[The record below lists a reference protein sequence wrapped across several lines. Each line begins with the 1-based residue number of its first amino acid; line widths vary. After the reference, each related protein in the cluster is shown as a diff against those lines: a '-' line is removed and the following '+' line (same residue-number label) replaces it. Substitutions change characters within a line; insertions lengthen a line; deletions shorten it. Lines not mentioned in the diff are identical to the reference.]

1 MSNNGLEN
9 YYVIRGQKKLRFGYT
24 TGSCAAAACRGAV
37 EMLLG
42 EKEVKEVK
50 LMTPKGIS
58 LLLALEETKREEKWV
73 SCGVRKDGGDDPDTT
88 HGLLICARVE
98 KTEDPRIILDGGP
111 GVGRVT
117 KPCLLYTSPSP
128 RD

>member
-73 SCGVRKDGGDDPDTT
+73 SCGVRKDGGEMCIRD
-88 HGLLICARVE
+88 RVYIVCFRE
-98 KTEDPRIILDGGP
+98 KQSFS
-111 GVGRVT
+111 V
-117 KPCLLYTSPSP
+117 
-128 RD
+128 

>member
-1 MSNNGLEN
+1 
-9 YYVIRGQKKLRFGYT
+9 
-24 TGSCAAAACRGAV
+24 
-37 EMLLG
+37 MLLG

-88 HGLLICARVE
+88 HGLLILSL
-98 KTEDPRIILDGGP
+98 IHIL
-111 GVGRVT
+111 
-117 KPCLLYTSPSP
+117 
-128 RD
+128 

>member
-1 MSNNGLEN
+1 MGNSGLEN

-42 EKEVKEVK
+42 KKEVKEVR

-58 LLLALEETKREEKWV
+58 LLLTLEEIKREETWA

-88 HGLLICARVE
+88 HGLLICARAE
-98 KTEDPRIILDGGP
+98 KNRRTGN
-111 GVGRVT
+111 
-117 KPCLLYTSPSP
+117 CA
-128 RD
+128 